1 MARVTPPNVVII
13 GSLNVDHI
21 AQVDHLP
28 VPGETV
34 AATRLDKRLGGKGA
48 NQALAAARQG
58 VQATLIGCLGDDS
71 DGRDYRNYLRREGVN
86 CSSLNTVRGGTGIAF
101 ISVDAKA
108 ENQIVV
114 IPGANAA
121 LTAPA
126 VRMQR
131 ARIAVAKALLLQLEI
146 PLETAV
152 EAILIANETHVPA
165 ILNASPIRADFPW
178 GTVKIEVLIVNETEA
193 ESIFGDIARSQDLKT
208 WAGLLSDRAIHHVII
223 TRGGHS
229 TRVISKTRLLAVP
242 VHPVKPVDT
251 VGAGDTFA
259 GAFTAHFAEG
269 TAIEESVRWANA
281 AAALSTLKSGAQE
294 GVPYRGDVQSAL
306 TQASAQ

>member
-28 VPGETV
+28 APGETV
-34 AATRLDKRLGGKGA
+34 AAMRLDKRLGGKGA

-131 ARIAVAKALLLQLEI
+131 ARIAVAKVLLLQLEI

-152 EAILIANETHVPA
+152 EAILIANETQVPA

-193 ESIFGDIARSQDLKT
+193 ESIFGDIARTQDLKA
-208 WAGLLSDRAIHHVII
+208 WAGVLSERAIHHVII
-223 TRGGHS
+223 TRGGNS
-229 TRVISKTRLLAVP
+229 TWVISKTRLMEVP
-242 VHPVKPVDT
+242 VHPVTPVDT

-269 TAIEESVRWANA
+269 TTVEESVRWANA

-306 TQASAQ
+306 TQASAK

>member
-21 AQVDHLP
+21 ALVEHLP
-28 VPGETV
+28 APGETV

-58 VQATLIGCLGDDS
+58 VQATLIGCLGDDP
-71 DGRDYRNYLRREGVN
+71 DGRDYRNFLRREGVN
-86 CSSLNTVRGGTGIAF
+86 CSSLNTVRGGTGTAF
-101 ISVDAKA
+101 IAVDAQA
-108 ENQIVV
+108 ENQIIV

-131 ARIAVAKALLLQLEI
+131 ARIAVAKVLLLQLEI

-152 EAILIANETHVPA
+152 EAIQIANETNVPV
-165 ILNASPIRADFPW
+165 IFNASPIRADFPW
-178 GTVKIEVLIVNETEA
+178 GSVKVAVLIVNETEA
-193 ESIFGDIARSQDLKT
+193 QNIFAEAATSSDLKV
-208 WAGLLSDRAIHHVII
+208 WKGKIHARGLQHVII
-223 TRGGHS
+223 TRGAQP
-229 TRVISKTRLLAVP
+229 TRVISESSLLEVP
-242 VHPVKPVDT
+242 AHPVTPVDT

-259 GAFTAHFAEG
+259 GAFAAHFAEG
-269 TAIEESVRWANA
+269 TAIKEAVRWANA

-294 GVPYRGDVQSAL
+294 GVPYRGDVQSSL
-306 TQASAQ
+306 TQAGGK

>member
-21 AQVDHLP
+21 ALVEHLP
-28 VPGETV
+28 APGETV

-58 VQATLIGCLGDDS
+58 VQATLIGCLGDDP
-71 DGRDYRNYLRREGVN
+71 DGRDYRNFLRREGVN
-86 CSSLNTVRGGTGIAF
+86 CSSLNTVRGGTGTAF
-101 ISVDAKA
+101 IAVDAQA
-108 ENQIVV
+108 ENQIIV

-131 ARIAVAKALLLQLEI
+131 ARIAVAKVLLLQLEI

-152 EAILIANETHVPA
+152 EAIQIANETNVPV
-165 ILNASPIRADFPW
+165 IFNASPIRADFPW
-178 GTVKIEVLIVNETEA
+178 GSVKIAVLIVNETEA
-193 ESIFGDIARSQDLKT
+193 QNIFAEAATSSDLKV
-208 WAGLLSDRAIHHVII
+208 WKGKIHARGLQHVII
-223 TRGGHS
+223 TRGAQP
-229 TRVISKTRLLAVP
+229 TRVISESSLLEVP
-242 VHPVKPVDT
+242 AHPVTPVDT

-259 GAFTAHFAEG
+259 GAFAAHFAEG
-269 TAIEESVRWANA
+269 TAIKEAVRWANA

-306 TQASAQ
+306 TQAGGK

>member
-1 MARVTPPNVVII
+1 MAKVTPPNVVII

-28 VPGETV
+28 QPGETV

-58 VQATLIGCLGDDS
+58 VQATLIGCLGDDP
-71 DGRDYRNYLRREGVN
+71 DGRDYRNFLRREGVN
-86 CSSLNTVRGGTGIAF
+86 CSSLNTVRGGTGTAF
-101 ISVDAKA
+101 ISVDAQA

-131 ARIAVAKALLLQLEI
+131 ARIAVAKMLLLQLEI

-165 ILNASPIRADFPW
+165 ILNASPMRKDFPW
-178 GTVKIEVLIVNETEA
+178 GTVKIEVLIVNEHEA
-193 ESIFGDIARSQDLKT
+193 ETLFGGVSKGSDLKT
-208 WAGLLSDRAIHHVII
+208 WSELLTTHGIHHVII
-223 TRGGHS
+223 TRGGEP
-229 TRVISKTRLLAVP
+229 TRVISQNRVVEVP
-242 VHPVKPVDT
+242 AHPVTPIDT

-259 GAFTAHFAEG
+259 GAFAAHYAEG
-269 TAIEESVRWANA
+269 SAIEEAVRWANA

-294 GVPYRGDVQSAL
+294 GVPYRGDVQSTL
-306 TQASAQ
+306 TQASTK